1 MSKQLKEY
9 EITTTLVSYVEA
21 ETEEKAQEEFNN
33 LSDYGDIVNCDIE
46 EVSDERIT
54 GHDLIQTLTYI
65 VRECSDIEEVS
76 DND

>member
-46 EVSDERIT
+46 EVSD
-54 GHDLIQTLTYI
+54 
-65 VRECSDIEEVS
+65 
-76 DND
+76 ND